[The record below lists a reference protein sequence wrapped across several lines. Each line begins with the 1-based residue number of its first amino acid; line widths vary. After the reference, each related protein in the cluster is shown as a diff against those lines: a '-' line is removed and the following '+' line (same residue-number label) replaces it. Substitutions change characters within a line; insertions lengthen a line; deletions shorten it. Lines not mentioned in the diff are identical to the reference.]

1 MQKLKDKCLNEDG
14 FTFPLVFLAIILVTV
29 LGLGLLVVSTNTL
42 KISKHER
49 EDQSIFYIAEAG
61 INYEK
66 AKLLEKAN
74 EAYQLAKEQYNSLP
88 IKEKTYEKFKELYET
103 NVLTLMDQL
112 LKPEPIIF
120 NNFEKQLG
128 KIPIAKVTLQKDSKE
143 YLRYSISSIGYFEE
157 SPSQN
162 RELKQTIDFILDIE
176 KTTNNNG
183 DDNIGTFTPE
193 FAVQTK
199 GDITLTGSATIHG
212 NVATDIGIISL
223 DGGSSITG
231 TVGALSGNFQY
242 PSWMGNLN
250 EKLTHSSSYP
260 GTTILPPFPEEK
272 FQQLSQIPTPPNKE
286 VSNSQGNKTLIIN
299 NGNFLADNYL
309 TNNYTLQL
317 TEDTH
322 FKQFKVDQNNTLT
335 INVGDTD
342 KNLYIEDLYI
352 LQGHIKIIGTGKLNI
367 YINNTFNL
375 KGSLNKNGD
384 ANQINFFYNGSSPIT
399 IANET
404 QTAAS
409 LYSKQADL
417 TFTGGIGITGNI
429 YTGAS
434 KVAFKGGTNAIGQ
447 HIVAPNAKVTLEEGA
462 HIKGA
467 IICDNLKANGGTSVI
482 FTESTI
488 TPPSSG
494 HTVIGDANK
503 LIKENELLEQ

>member
-1 MQKLKDKCLNEDG
+1 MQKLKKKCFNEDG

-66 AKLLEKAN
+66 AILKEKAN
-74 EAYQLAKEQYNSLP
+74 EAYQLAKEEYNRLP
-88 IKEKTYEKFKELYET
+88 NKHKTYEKFKELYEE
-103 NVLTLMDQL
+103 NILALMDQL
-112 LKPEPIIF
+112 LKPNPTIF
-120 NNFEKQLG
+120 NNFEMQLG
-128 KIPIAKVTLQKDSKE
+128 KTPIAEVTLQKDPNK
-143 YLRYSISSIGYFEE
+143 YLRYSISSIGFFDE

-183 DDNIGTFTPE
+183 DDNINTFTPE

-199 GDITLTGSATIHG
+199 GDITLTGSATING
-212 NVATDIGIISL
+212 NAATDIGIISL

-231 TVGALSGNFQY
+231 TVGAPSGNFQY
-242 PSWMGNLN
+242 PSWMGNLSVKHTN
-250 EKLTHSSSYP
+250 SITYP

-272 FQQLSQIPTPPNKE
+272 MQQLSQLSTPPNEEISK
-286 VSNSQGNKTLIIN
+286 NQNKTLIIN
-299 NGNFLADNYL
+299 NGNFLADNWM
-309 TNNYTLQL
+309 TDNYTLHL
-317 TEDTH
+317 TEDTR

-342 KNLYIEDLYI
+342 KNLYIEDLSI

-375 KGSLNKNGD
+375 KGSLNKNGN
-384 ANQINFFYNGSSPIT
+384 ANQINLFYNGSSPIT

-417 TFTGGIGITGNI
+417 TFTGGVGITGNI
-429 YTGAS
+429 YTGS
-434 KVAFKGGTNAIGQ
+434 NKVRFKGGTNAIGQ
-447 HIVAPNAKVTLEEGA
+447 HIVAPNATVTLEDGA

-467 IICDNLKANGGTSVI
+467 IICDNLTANGGTSVT

-488 TPPSSG
+488 HPPSSG
-494 HTVIGDANK
+494 YIEIGDANN
-503 LIKENELLEQ
+503 LMKENGLLEQ

>member
-1 MQKLKDKCLNEDG
+1 MRKLKKRCFNEDG
-14 FTFPLVFLAIILVTV
+14 FAFPLVFLAIILVTI

-66 AKLLEKAN
+66 AILLEKAE
-74 EAYQLAKEQYNSLP
+74 EAYQSAKEKYNSLP
-88 IKEKTYEKFKELYET
+88 IKEKTYEKFKDLYEKNIT
-103 NVLTLMDQL
+103 TLMDQVL
-112 LKPEPIIF
+112 TSEPTIF

-128 KIPIAKVTLQKDSKE
+128 KIPIAEVTLQDSKK
-143 YLRYSISSIGYFEE
+143 YLRYSISSVGYFEE

-183 DDNIGTFTPE
+183 DDNINTFTPE

-199 GDITLTGSATIHG
+199 GDITLTGSATING

-231 TVGALSGNFQY
+231 TVGAHSGNFQY

-260 GTTILPPFPEEK
+260 GTTILSPFPEEK
-272 FQQLSQIPTPPNKE
+272 MHQLSQIPTPPNKE
-286 VSNSQGNKTLIIN
+286 ISNSKGNKTLIIN
-299 NGNFLADNYL
+299 NGNFLADNWL
-309 TNNYTLQL
+309 TNNYILQL
-317 TEDTH
+317 TEDSH
-322 FKQFKVDQNNTLT
+322 FKQFKVAENNTLI
-335 INVGDTD
+335 INVGETD
-342 KNLYIEDLYI
+342 KNLYIEDLNI
-352 LQGHIKIIGTGKLNI
+352 LQGEIKIIGTGKLNI
-367 YINNTFNL
+367 YIYNTFYL
-375 KGSLNKNGD
+375 KGSLNKNGN
-384 ANQINFFYNGSSPIT
+384 ANQINLFYNGSSPIT

-417 TFTGGIGITGNI
+417 TFTNGVGITGNI
-429 YTGAS
+429 YTGAN
-434 KVAFKGGTNAIGQ
+434 KVTFNGGTNTNSQ
-447 HIVAPNAKVTLEEGA
+447 HIVAPNASVTLNRGA
-462 HIKGA
+462 KIKGA
-467 IICDNLKANGGTSVI
+467 IICDNLKADGGTSVT

-488 TPPSSG
+488 NPPSSG
-494 HTVIGDANK
+494 HTVIGDANN